1 MNTKNILE
9 NFDIKKVRA
18 RDKLNIVLSVRVTT
32 KEFEWL
38 KSNRVSATKLFRYCL
53 SEVMKQEKP
62 KEK

>member
-1 MNTKNILE
+1 MLE
-9 NFDIKKVRA
+9 NFDINKVKA
-18 RDKLNIVLSVRVTT
+18 KDKLNRTVSCRITL

-38 KSNRVSATKLFRYCL
+38 KANRVSATRLFRYCL